1 MKAVFFD
8 KDGTLVKDVP
18 YNVDPNLIEL
28 TTGAAAAVQK
38 LKEANWKVFVVS
50 NQSGVARGFFAEE
63 DLTAVWQKLN
73 ELCSIKFDGFY
84 FCPHFENGNVR
95 QYSFACNCRKPKT
108 GLILQAAREHN
119 INLKSSWMIGD
130 SKKDITAGQSAGCR
144 TILLG
149 EANQNSNEL
158 QMPTFIV
165 ESLGEAA
172 DLILKQFTGEISV

>member
-18 YNVDPNLIEL
+18 YNVDPDLIEL

-63 DLTAVWQKLN
+63 DLTAVWRKLN
-73 ELCSIKFDGFY
+73 ELCGIKFDGFY

-95 QYSFACNCRKPKT
+95 QYSFACNCRKPKA
-108 GLILQAAREHN
+108 GLILQAAREYD
-119 INLKSSWMIGD
+119 LDLESSWMIGN
-130 SKKDITAGQSAGCR
+130 SVKDITAGQTAGCR

-149 EANQNSNEL
+149 EVGQNSNE
-158 QMPTFIV
+158 QRMPTFIV
-165 ESLGEAA
+165 ENLAEAA
-172 DLILKQFTGEISV
+172 DLILKQFTDEVAG